1 MIQKLKFYRENTG
14 RWYVDLPEWEGSK
27 EDLEMVL
34 GADDLMN
41 LLAQGDDV
49 IYAQIADEKFS
60 GSVQMVMFEMGSI
73 DMGGAWYLVPS
84 ISGIDFNLRLWLCD
98 VTKFVFGYFPENIW
112 FYRSF

>member
-14 RWYVDLPEWEGSK
+14 RWYIDLPEWEGTK

-49 IYAQIADEKFS
+49 IYAQIGDEKFP

>member
-49 IYAQIADEKFS
+49 IYAQIGDEKFP

>member
-49 IYAQIADEKFS
+49 IYAQIGDEKFP

-98 VTKFVFGYFPENIW
+98 VTKFIFGYFPENIW

>member
-1 MIQKLKFYRENTG
+1 MIQKLKFYRETTG

-49 IYAQIADEKFS
+49 IYAQIADGEFP